1 MANKTSIYINLYDK
15 DGNKL
20 TTLGA
25 KPTKQ
30 FTSFLETKMKAL
42 PDGKPF
48 EFVCTAQA
56 VDVEE
61 QPEVLFNL

>member
-1 MANKTSIYINLYDK
+1 MTKNSIYINLYDK

-20 TTLGA
+20 SSLGA

-42 PDGKPF
+42 PEGKSF
-48 EFVCTAQA
+48 EFNCRAVC
-56 VDVEE
+56 VDVEDT
-61 QPEVLFNL
+61 PEVFFNL